1 MATLEKNPKKK
12 DVIKPPSHIPDSLF
26 QTILEYGTITKVKAR
41 TQLVTCGDEI
51 TMIPFV
57 IEGRLRVFKE
67 DNDTGREVLIYHVLN
82 RQTCIMSIISALR
95 NIPSKVDAITCI
107 DSTLVFVP
115 ATILK
120 EWIYTKP
127 EWKNYALDV
136 FMNRYNEL
144 IESIESL
151 TFDNVETRIVKL
163 LNKHCKREGKTKIQI
178 THQKIAN
185 LLGTTRVVVSRILK
199 KLENEGQI
207 LLDRECITVL

>member
-1 MATLEKNPKKK
+1 MASQKKFTK
-12 DVIKPPSHIPDSLF
+12 KPITEPSSIIPDSLF

-57 IEGRLRVFKE
+57 IEGRIRVFKE
-67 DNDTGREVLIYHVLN
+67 DEVTGREVLIYHVLN

-95 NIPSKVDAITCI
+95 NLTSKVDAITCI
-107 DSTLVFVP
+107 DSTLIFIP
-115 ATILK
+115 ATVLK
-120 EWIYTKP
+120 EWIYSKS

-178 THQKIAN
+178 THQKIAD
-185 LLGTTRVVVSRILK
+185 LLGTTRVVVSRLLK

>member
-1 MATLEKNPKKK
+1 MASQKKFTK
-12 DVIKPPSHIPDSLF
+12 KPITEPSSIIPDSLF

-57 IEGRLRVFKE
+57 IEGRIRVFKE
-67 DNDTGREVLIYHVLN
+67 DEVTGREVLIYHVLN

-95 NIPSKVDAITCI
+95 NLPSKVDAITCI
-107 DSTLVFVP
+107 DSTLIFIP
-115 ATILK
+115 ATVLK
-120 EWIYTKP
+120 EWIYSKS

-178 THQKIAN
+178 THQKIAD
-185 LLGTTRVVVSRILK
+185 LLGTTRVVVSRLLK

>member
-1 MATLEKNPKKK
+1 MAILKK
-12 DVIKPPSHIPDSLF
+12 ITQKPTTKPSSHLPESLF
-26 QTILEYGTITKVKAR
+26 QTILEYGSITKVKAR

-57 IEGRLRVFKE
+57 IEGRIRVFKE
-67 DNDTGREVLIYHVLN
+67 DEVTGREVLIYHVLN

-95 NIPSKVDAITCI
+95 NLPSKVDAITCI
-107 DSTLVFVP
+107 DTTLVFIP
-115 ATILK
+115 ATVLN
-120 EWIYTKP
+120 EWIYTKS

-163 LNKHCKREGKTKIQI
+163 LNKMCETAGKTKIQI
-178 THQKIAN
+178 THQKIAD

-199 KLENEGQI
+199 KIENEGQI
-207 LLDRECITVL
+207 VLDRECITVL

>member
-1 MATLEKNPKKK
+1 MATLKK
-12 DVIKPPSHIPDSLF
+12 ITQKPTTKPSSHIPESLF
-26 QTILEYGTITKVKAR
+26 QTILEYGSITKVKAR

-57 IEGRLRVFKE
+57 IEGRIRVFKE
-67 DNDTGREVLIYHVLN
+67 DEVTGREVLIYHVLN

-95 NIPSKVDAITCI
+95 NLPSKVDAITCI
-107 DSTLVFVP
+107 DSTLVFIP
-115 ATILK
+115 ATVLN
-120 EWIYTKP
+120 EWIYTKS

-163 LNKHCKREGKTKIQI
+163 LNKMCKTEGKTNIQI
-178 THQKIAN
+178 THQKIAD

-199 KLENEGQI
+199 KIENEGQI
-207 LLDRECITVL
+207 VLDRECITVL

>member
-1 MATLEKNPKKK
+1 MATLKK
-12 DVIKPPSHIPDSLF
+12 ITQKPTTKPSSHIPESLF
-26 QTILEYGTITKVKAR
+26 QTILEYGSITKVKAR

-57 IEGRLRVFKE
+57 IEGRIRVFKE
-67 DNDTGREVLIYHVLN
+67 DEVTGREVLIYHVLN

-95 NIPSKVDAITCI
+95 NLPSKVDAITCI
-107 DSTLVFVP
+107 DSTLVFIT
-115 ATILK
+115 ATVLN
-120 EWIYTKP
+120 EWIYTKS

-163 LNKHCKREGKTKIQI
+163 LNKMCETEGKTKIQI
-178 THQKIAN
+178 THQKIAD

-199 KLENEGQI
+199 KIENEGQI
-207 LLDRECITVL
+207 VLDRECITVL

>member
-1 MATLEKNPKKK
+1 MALQKKLTEKPKTE
-12 DVIKPPSHIPDSLF
+12 PSSIIPDSLF

-57 IEGRLRVFKE
+57 IEGRIRVFKE
-67 DNDTGREVLIYHVLN
+67 DEVTGREVLIYHVLN

-95 NIPSKVDAITCI
+95 NLPSKVDAITCI
-107 DSTLVFVP
+107 DSTLIFIP
-115 ATILK
+115 ATVLN
-120 EWIYTKP
+120 EWIYSKS

-178 THQKIAN
+178 THQKIAD
-185 LLGTTRVVVSRILK
+185 LLGTTRVVVSRLLK

>member
-1 MATLEKNPKKK
+1 MASQKKFTK
-12 DVIKPPSHIPDSLF
+12 KPITEPSSIIPDSLF

-41 TQLVTCGDEI
+41 TQLVNCGDEI

-57 IEGRLRVFKE
+57 IEGRIRVFKE
-67 DNDTGREVLIYHVLN
+67 DDVTGREVLIYHVLN

-95 NIPSKVDAITCI
+95 NLPSKVDAITCI
-107 DSTLVFVP
+107 DSTLIFIP
-115 ATILK
+115 ATVLK
-120 EWIYTKP
+120 EWIYSKS

-163 LNKHCKREGKTKIQI
+163 LNKHCKRESNTKIQI
-178 THQKIAN
+178 THQKIAD
-185 LLGTTRVVVSRILK
+185 LLGTTRVVVSRLLK

>member
-1 MATLEKNPKKK
+1 MASQKKFTK
-12 DVIKPPSHIPDSLF
+12 KPITEPSSIIPDSLF

-51 TMIPFV
+51 TLIPFV
-57 IEGRLRVFKE
+57 IEGRIRVFKE
-67 DNDTGREVLIYHVLN
+67 DDVTGREVLIYHVLN

-95 NIPSKVDAITCI
+95 NLPSKVDAITCI
-107 DSTLVFVP
+107 DSTLIFIP
-115 ATILK
+115 ATVLK
-120 EWIYTKP
+120 EWIYSKS

-163 LNKHCKREGKTKIQI
+163 LNKHCKRESNTKIQI
-178 THQKIAN
+178 THQKIAD
-185 LLGTTRVVVSRILK
+185 LLGTTRVVVSRLLK

>member
-1 MATLEKNPKKK
+1 MAILKK
-12 DVIKPPSHIPDSLF
+12 ITQKPTTKPSSHLPESLF

-57 IEGRLRVFKE
+57 IEGRIRVFKE
-67 DNDTGREVLIYHVLN
+67 DEVTGKEVLIYHVLN

-95 NIPSKVDAITCI
+95 NLPSKVDAITCI
-107 DSTLVFVP
+107 DSTLIFIP
-115 ATILK
+115 ATLLK
-120 EWIYTKP
+120 EWIYSKS
-127 EWKNYALDV
+127 EWKNYALDI

-178 THQKIAN
+178 THQKIAD
-185 LLGTTRVVVSRILK
+185 LLGTTRVVVSRLLK

-207 LLDRECITVL
+207 VLDRECITVL

>member
-1 MATLEKNPKKK
+1 MASQKKFTK
-12 DVIKPPSHIPDSLF
+12 KPITEPSSIIPDSLF

-57 IEGRLRVFKE
+57 IEGRIRVFKE
-67 DNDTGREVLIYHVLN
+67 DDVTGREVLIYHVLN

-95 NIPSKVDAITCI
+95 NLPSKVDAITCI
-107 DSTLVFVP
+107 DSTLIFIP
-115 ATILK
+115 ATVLK
-120 EWIYTKP
+120 EWIYSKS

-178 THQKIAN
+178 THQKIAD
-185 LLGTTRVVVSRILK
+185 LLGTTRVVVSRLLK

>member
-1 MATLEKNPKKK
+1 MATLKK
-12 DVIKPPSHIPDSLF
+12 ITQKPTTNTSSHIPESLF

-57 IEGRLRVFKE
+57 IEGRIRVFKE
-67 DNDTGREVLIYHVLN
+67 DEVTGREVLIYHVLN

-95 NIPSKVDAITCI
+95 ILPSKVDAITCI
-107 DSTLVFVP
+107 DSTLVFIP
-115 ATILK
+115 ATVLN

-163 LNKHCKREGKTKIQI
+163 LNKMCKTEGKTNIQI

-199 KLENEGQI
+199 KIENEGQI
-207 LLDRECITVL
+207 VLDRECITVL

>member
-1 MATLEKNPKKK
+1 MASQKKITK
-12 DVIKPPSHIPDSLF
+12 KPITEPSSIIPDSLF

-57 IEGRLRVFKE
+57 IEGRIRVFKE
-67 DNDTGREVLIYHVLN
+67 DEVTGREVLIYHVLN

-95 NIPSKVDAITCI
+95 NLPSKVDAITCI
-107 DSTLVFVP
+107 DSTLIFIP
-115 ATILK
+115 ATVLN
-120 EWIYTKP
+120 EWIYSKS

-178 THQKIAN
+178 THQKIAD
-185 LLGTTRVVVSRILK
+185 LLGTTRVVVSRLLK

>member
-1 MATLEKNPKKK
+1 MALQKKFTEKPKTE
-12 DVIKPPSHIPDSLF
+12 PSSIIPDSLF

-57 IEGRLRVFKE
+57 IEGRIRVFKE
-67 DNDTGREVLIYHVLN
+67 DEVTGREVLIYHVLN
-82 RQTCIMSIISALR
+82 RQTCLMSIISALR
-95 NIPSKVDAITCI
+95 NLPSKVDAITCI
-107 DSTLVFVP
+107 DSTLIFIP
-115 ATILK
+115 ATLLK
-120 EWIYTKP
+120 EWIYSKS
-127 EWKNYALDV
+127 EWKNYALDI

-178 THQKIAN
+178 THQKIAD
-185 LLGTTRVVVSRILK
+185 LLGTTRVVVSRLLK

-207 LLDRECITVL
+207 LLDRECITVI

>member
-1 MATLEKNPKKK
+1 MASQKKFTEKP
-12 DVIKPPSHIPDSLF
+12 ITEPSSIISDSLF
-26 QTILEYGTITKVKAR
+26 QTILEYGSITKVKAR

-57 IEGRLRVFKE
+57 IEGRIRVFKE
-67 DNDTGREVLIYHVLN
+67 DEVTGREVLIYHVLN

-95 NIPSKVDAITCI
+95 NLPSKVDAITCI
-107 DSTLVFVP
+107 DSTLIFIP
-115 ATILK
+115 ATLLK
-120 EWIYTKP
+120 EWIYSKS
-127 EWKNYALDV
+127 EWKNYALDI

-178 THQKIAN
+178 THQKIAD
-185 LLGTTRVVVSRILK
+185 LLGTTRVVVSRLLK

-207 LLDRECITVL
+207 VLDRECITVL

>member
-1 MATLEKNPKKK
+1 MASQKKFTEKP
-12 DVIKPPSHIPDSLF
+12 ITEPSSIISDSLF

-57 IEGRLRVFKE
+57 IEGRIRVFKE
-67 DNDTGREVLIYHVLN
+67 DEVTGKEVLIYHVLN

-95 NIPSKVDAITCI
+95 NLPSKVDAITCI
-107 DSTLVFVP
+107 DSTLIFIP
-115 ATILK
+115 ATLLK
-120 EWIYTKP
+120 EWIYSKS
-127 EWKNYALDV
+127 EWKNYALDI

-178 THQKIAN
+178 THQKIAD
-185 LLGTTRVVVSRILK
+185 LLGTTRVVVSRLLK

-207 LLDRECITVL
+207 VLDRECITVL

>member
-1 MATLEKNPKKK
+1 MATLKK
-12 DVIKPPSHIPDSLF
+12 ITQKPTTKPSSHISESLF

-51 TMIPFV
+51 TMILFV
-57 IEGRLRVFKE
+57 IEGRIRVFKE
-67 DNDTGREVLIYHVLN
+67 DEVTGREVLIYHVLN

-95 NIPSKVDAITCI
+95 NLPSKVDAITCI
-107 DSTLVFVP
+107 DSTLVFIP
-115 ATILK
+115 ATVLN
-120 EWIYTKP
+120 EWIYTKS

-163 LNKHCKREGKTKIQI
+163 LNKMCETEGKTNIQI
-178 THQKIAN
+178 THQKIAD

-199 KLENEGQI
+199 KIENEGQI
-207 LLDRECITVL
+207 VLDRECITVL

>member
-1 MATLEKNPKKK
+1 MATLKK
-12 DVIKPPSHIPDSLF
+12 ITQKPTTKPSSIIPESLF

-57 IEGRLRVFKE
+57 IEGRIRVFKE
-67 DNDTGREVLIYHVLN
+67 DEVTGREVLIYHVLN

-95 NIPSKVDAITCI
+95 NLPSKVDAITCI
-107 DSTLVFVP
+107 DSTLVFIP
-115 ATILK
+115 ATVLN

-163 LNKHCKREGKTKIQI
+163 LNKMCKTEGKTKIQI

-199 KLENEGQI
+199 KIENEGQI
-207 LLDRECITVL
+207 VLDRECITVL